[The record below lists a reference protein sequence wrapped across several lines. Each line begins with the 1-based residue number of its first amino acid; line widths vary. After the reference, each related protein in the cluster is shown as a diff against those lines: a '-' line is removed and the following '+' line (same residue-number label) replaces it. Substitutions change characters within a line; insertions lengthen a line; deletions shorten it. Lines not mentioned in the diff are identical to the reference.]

1 MCRRCQKRYDKLFHY
16 SDELVSQEMKIV
28 RWIRMMRVAE
38 IALRRLLKD
47 EEWEEVVE
55 EAMYYRVKFDLD
67 DDRPGLVRD
76 V

>member
-1 MCRRCQKRYDKLFHY
+1 
-16 SDELVSQEMKIV
+16 
-28 RWIRMMRVAE
+28 MMRVAE
-38 IALRRLLKD
+38 IALQRLLKD
-47 EEWEEVVE
+47 EQWEEVVK